1 MAVKISVLASSSS
14 GNCTFISTSRTKI
27 LLDAGINPT
36 QAIKRLISIGE
47 SLDKIDAVV
56 ISHEHIDHIN
66 GLSGILNKQ
75 DLPVYIA
82 RDTYEAITPRLACQ
96 RLEFIEPGQTFVI
109 HGLSIC
115 GFSIPHDA
123 VNPLGFCLEAEGVR
137 IAHVTDLGFMTELVV
152 QRLKGCDAMILES
165 NHDLEMLK
173 VGPYPWPLKQ
183 RIMSSHG
190 HLSNEVV
197 GRFLNEE
204 FDGSARHI
212 VLAHLSESNNHPDI
226 ARMVAAQALEPRG
239 FEMENLHVASKF
251 SPSPMICL

>member
-36 QAIKRLISIGE
+36 QAIKRLNSIGE
-47 SLDKIDAVV
+47 SLEAIDAVV
-56 ISHEHIDHIN
+56 ISHEHIDHVN
-66 GLSGILNKQ
+66 GLSAILSKK
-75 DLPVYIA
+75 DVPVYIA
-82 RDTYEAITPRLACQ
+82 RETYEALTPCFACS
-96 RLEFIEPGQTFVI
+96 RLEFIESGQPFSI
-109 HGLSIC
+109 NGLSIC

-123 VNPLGFCLEAEGVR
+123 ANPLGFCLEAEGIRVG
-137 IAHVTDLGFMTELVV
+137 HVTDLGYMTELVV
-152 QRLKGCDAMILES
+152 QRLKGCDVIVLES

-183 RIMSSHG
+183 RIMSSQG

-204 FDGSARHI
+204 FDGRAQHI
-212 VLAHLSESNNHPDI
+212 ILAHLSESNNHPDI

-239 FEMENLHVASKF
+239 FDLVNLHVAGKTN
-251 SPSPMICL
+251 PSPMIHL

>member
-1 MAVKISVLASSSS
+1 MAVRISVLASSSS

-36 QAIKRLISIGE
+36 QVIKRLNSIGE
-47 SLDKIDAVV
+47 SLDRIDALV
-56 ISHEHIDHIN
+56 ISHEHIDHVS
-66 GLSGILNKQ
+66 GLSGILSKK
-75 DLPVYIA
+75 DMPVYIT
-82 RDTYEAITPRLACQ
+82 RESYEAIAPCHSCH
-96 RLEFIEPGQTFVI
+96 RLEFIESGQPFSI
-109 HGLSIC
+109 RGLSIC

-123 VNPLGFCLEAEGVR
+123 ANPLGFCLEAEGFR
-137 IAHVTDLGFMTELVV
+137 IGHATDLGYLTELVV
-152 QRLKGCDAMILES
+152 QRLKGCDVLVLES

-183 RIMSSHG
+183 RIMSSQG

-204 FDGSARHI
+204 FDGKAQHI

-226 ARMVAAQALEPRG
+226 ARMVAVQSLEPKG
-239 FEMENLHVASKF
+239 FDLGNLHVASKT
-251 SPSPMICL
+251 SPSPMIHL